1 MSLLK
6 FIALNSRT
14 DTLEVLLTAGDQ
26 ECQLAIVE
34 LILRLFDKS
43 LCNKLPADCPMS
55 RQMLQELFELD
66 LGDFEVVT
74 LAWCASAVINNH
86 INFKECRN
94 FLIRYNSSIQPE
106 SKVHSIDCINTFAGR
121 GNSAVFVILRL

>member
-74 LAWCASAVINNH
+74 LA
-86 INFKECRN
+86 
-94 FLIRYNSSIQPE
+94 
-106 SKVHSIDCINTFAGR
+106 
-121 GNSAVFVILRL
+121 